1 MKINFHK
8 QELPCLWR
16 ATPSPWHRIIST
28 IASLAGIAAIF
39 SGCASNSSS
48 HSTTS
53 IPTVAPESVKPEEIA
68 NYARAVMALESK
80 RQDLYPKIQQFI
92 KKQQVPDINCTKLDT
107 ISSLS
112 RDAQKLAVAY
122 CKEAKQVIESNNLTI
137 TQFNQITV
145 TAQANLNLEKR
156 IQTELIRLNQ
166 R

>member
-1 MKINFHK
+1 MKINFHQ

-16 ATPSPWHRIIST
+16 ATPSPWHRIRST
-28 IASLAGIAAIF
+28 IASLATIAAIL

-80 RQDLYPKIQQFI
+80 RQDLYAQIQ
-92 KKQQVPDINCTKLDT
+92 KLLEKQQVPDINCTKLNT

-112 RDAQKLAVAY
+112 GDAKKLAIAY
-122 CKEAKQVIESNNLTI
+122 CKEAKQVIESNSLSI

-145 TAQANLNLEKR
+145 TAQANPNLEQR